1 MGTFLWI
8 IQESGSGG
16 RDVFFF
22 PSPFPFA
29 LCAHFHIPTRVPRL
43 SPVHAPG
50 SASRK
55 PVQDAA
61 SGLEDGFVTTRK
73 SGENKTMKYLHCY
86 VRTSGYSF
94 ISQPDSGYIAGYFIL
109 PRWRFRGRLVLIGT
123 LAKTKASVS
132 PQFSPWLYF
141 LTPAF
146 LLVAVSPRAW
156 NGIVILTKICL
167 VNVVILSVCVDLS
180 YEWLLKRNQ
189 VLSSNADQSL
199 DLGKD

>member
-1 MGTFLWI
+1 MLSFTSLSILSLKEGAIYFGSAKRDRDLILFLCSSFSVSSLVPRDYGNI
-8 IQESGSGG
+8 FVNNSGKWLRS
-16 RDVFFF
+16 FL

-29 LCAHFHIPTRVPRL
+29 ICAHSYILTGVPRL
-43 SPVHAPG
+43 SPVHACG
-50 SASRK
+50 SALGK

-73 SGENKTMKYLHCY
+73 PGENKTMKYLHCY
-86 VRTSGYSF
+86 VRTCGYSF

-146 LLVAVSPRAW
+146 LLVAVSPRA
-156 NGIVILTKICL
+156 
-167 VNVVILSVCVDLS
+167 
-180 YEWLLKRNQ
+180 
-189 VLSSNADQSL
+189 
-199 DLGKD
+199 